1 MSKSDLQWAGQLE
14 LVRRWIDFVSQNL
27 TLNTEVKIVAQSL
40 NQTWSRRIEHCISQR
55 SEEIWHGTEKMRRN
69 FSLFTATVRKQ
80 EGPSPLTQTDTLDSV
95 PEMILKVL
103 HLQKLIVREK
113 GKNRKTSKEGD
124 QRSGAIC
131 PCGKGQVN
139 LYNYAPQLS

>member
-1 MSKSDLQWAGQLE
+1 MASCQNETYSEQDSLNKSGDESILFA
-14 LVRRWIDFVSQNL
+14 QNL
-27 TLNTEVKIVAQSL
+27 ALNTEVKTVAQSL

-55 SEEIWHGTEKMRRN
+55 SEEIWHGTEKMSRI

-113 GKNRKTSKEGD
+113 GRTEKLVRRGTREVVPFVPVE
-124 QRSGAIC
+124 RAR
-131 PCGKGQVN
+131 
-139 LYNYAPQLS
+139 